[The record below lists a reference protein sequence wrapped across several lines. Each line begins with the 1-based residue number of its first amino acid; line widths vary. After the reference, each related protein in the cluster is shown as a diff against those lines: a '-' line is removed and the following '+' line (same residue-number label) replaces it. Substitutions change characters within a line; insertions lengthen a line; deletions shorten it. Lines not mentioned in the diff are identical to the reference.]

1 MMGGLSLEM
10 RARKVERQRQK
21 GPEEIVNL
29 EGEKRK
35 INGEADEEVADEP
48 DEARKINREREE
60 EVRKIDRERVQ
71 EGGDR
76 GTETLIDYYRW
87 SSKWKVSW

>member
-1 MMGGLSLEM
+1 MMGELSLEM

-35 INGEADEEVADEP
+35 INGEADEELLMSRMKLGRSTGKGKRRCGRSIASVFRRGEI
-48 DEARKINREREE
+48 EARK
-60 EVRKIDRERVQ
+60 
-71 EGGDR
+71 
-76 GTETLIDYYRW
+76 LL
-87 SSKWKVSW
+87 